1 MLAHMDSNSASTPP
15 VSFQPPLIPGWVRPH
30 GEASDIDV
38 AFMTGAALGSL
49 DQLVRSEP
57 AWSGTWRQRLGL
69 KCAVSAV
76 RLMGRTEDEAA
87 LRDAVLL
94 RLPGGDAGPAGNL
107 FLAYN
112 KLSAHPA
119 QHLDLPDEK
128 MLRDTAALL
137 AMKWD
142 DTLADFSRL
151 AGDLAQDG
159 QAAPFAVAELVTTVC
174 RLRPDAE
181 ILAWWLADWVL
192 AKKLNWQK
200 PAPLLMAQ
208 RYDPAFRVTGG
219 RGRVRPDDA
228 AFARSVCLALIQ
240 GAREA
245 LRQAVEISRRAEH
258 FLAVVP
264 KVRTKGAQTVI
275 RQLLAEDA
283 LSASATNGNLSRWA
297 SRRLFER
304 LETLGGVRELSGRPT
319 FRIYGL

>member
-1 MLAHMDSNSASTPP
+1 MLVRMDSNSVPTRP
-15 VSFQPPLIPGWVRPH
+15 VPAQPPLIPGWVKPH
-30 GEASDIDV
+30 GETSDIDV
-38 AFMTGAALGSL
+38 AFMAGAALGAL

-57 AWSGTWRQRLGL
+57 VWSGAWRQRLGL
-69 KCAVSAV
+69 KCAVAAV

-94 RLPGGDAGPAGNL
+94 RVPGGDAGPAGNIL
-107 FLAYN
+107 LAYG
-112 KLSAHPA
+112 KLLTH
-119 QHLDLPDEK
+119 QHLEPPDAKTLHSAADLF
-128 MLRDTAALL
+128 

-159 QAAPFAVAELVTTVC
+159 RAAPLAVAELVTTVC

-192 AKKLNWQK
+192 AKKLNWQR
-200 PAPLLMAQ
+200 PVPLLMAQ
-208 RYDPAFRVTGG
+208 RYDAAFRTIGG
-219 RGRVRPDDA
+219 RGRVRPDDE

-245 LRQAVEISRRAEH
+245 LRQAIEIGRRAEQ